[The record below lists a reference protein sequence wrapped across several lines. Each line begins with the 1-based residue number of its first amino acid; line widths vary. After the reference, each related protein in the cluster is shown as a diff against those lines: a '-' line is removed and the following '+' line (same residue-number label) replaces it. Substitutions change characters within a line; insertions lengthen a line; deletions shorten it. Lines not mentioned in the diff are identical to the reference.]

1 MHIRPRTALFI
12 PSEVQYSPNI
22 FLEDITGVRT
32 TRHQWAGTTEVHEAQ
47 GDFTGTTARLELGEP
62 WANETLFKL
71 HPSQTRGRYD
81 GLLAEDYSP
90 LEPPG
95 TAIQLRPLPSPKE
108 PAPSERE
115 LHNLTHLQHR
125 RWCPACVSAKAD
137 ESPRDQHK
145 DKLPAIQIDYMFVST
160 KGAHGESE
168 GTDDAHAHRRSQSAW
183 HSTNP
188 TP

>member
-1 MHIRPRTALFI
+1 MPQREMEDTIRVPHQNAYQAKNSLVHTVRGTMQSEYIPRG
-12 PSEVQYSPNI
+12 SYR
-22 FLEDITGVRT
+22 VRT

-62 WANETLFKL
+62 WTDETLFKL

-125 RWCPACVSAKAD
+125 RWCPACVSAKAK
-137 ESPRDQHK
+137 ESPRYQHT
-145 DKLPAIQIDYMFVST
+145 DKLPAIQLGYMFVST
-160 KGAHGESE
+160 KG
-168 GTDDAHAHRRSQSAW
+168 
-183 HSTNP
+183 TNP